1 MAKFLGNYV
10 NGKWVETG
18 RTFANI
24 NPVNGSKVCDVSE
37 ADQVTVDQTVK
48 GARAAMAGEWGHMST
63 VDRSALG
70 LQAIDQLVTTR
81 RSIRRFT
88 DRPVSK
94 KLLLEILYIAGKSS
108 QQLEHAALAGLRGGR
123 CGQGQAR

>member
-37 ADQVTVDQTVK
+37 ADQATVDQAVK
-48 GARAAMAGEWGHMST
+48 ARGRRWPASGGA
-63 VDRSALG
+63 
-70 LQAIDQLVTTR
+70 
-81 RSIRRFT
+81 
-88 DRPVSK
+88 
-94 KLLLEILYIAGKSS
+94 
-108 QQLEHAALAGLRGGR
+108 
-123 CGQGQAR
+123 